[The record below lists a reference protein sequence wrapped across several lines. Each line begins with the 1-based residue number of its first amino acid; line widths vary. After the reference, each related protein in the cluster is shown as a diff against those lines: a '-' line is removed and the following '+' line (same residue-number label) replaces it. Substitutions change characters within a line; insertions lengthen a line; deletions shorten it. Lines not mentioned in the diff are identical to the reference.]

1 MAERD
6 YYEVL
11 GLSKSASP
19 DEIKKA
25 YRKLA
30 MQYHPDRNKDDQKE
44 SVIEQTALPFL
55 DEKAAEKL
63 IALSLD
69 CVDKKFPYSIG
80 YRFVNEDWIKP
91 HYEVTPSFYGCWDW
105 HSAVHGH
112 WAMVKVLK
120 KFPEIPLADS
130 LRSKLRKNL
139 SKERLEKEFKFFEEK
154 FTKNIKDIRD
164 TVNLQLKDIR
174 DENTK
179 QRDKMRYT
187 VEEKLQKTLE
197 NRLGESFKQVSE

>member
-1 MAERD
+1 MHK
-6 YYEVL
+6 YI
-11 GLSKSASP
+11 KSTSILIILLIFNFSCTK
-19 DEIKKA
+19 D
-25 YRKLA
+25 
-30 MQYHPDRNKDDQKE
+30 NKDDQKE

-69 CVDKKFPYSIG
+69 CVDKKYPYSIG

-120 KFPEIPLADS
+120 KF
-130 LRSKLRKNL
+130 
-139 SKERLEKEFKFFEEK
+139 KF
-154 FTKNIKDIRD
+154 I
-164 TVNLQLKDIR
+164 L
-174 DENTK
+174 
-179 QRDKMRYT
+179 
-187 VEEKLQKTLE
+187 
-197 NRLGESFKQVSE
+197 